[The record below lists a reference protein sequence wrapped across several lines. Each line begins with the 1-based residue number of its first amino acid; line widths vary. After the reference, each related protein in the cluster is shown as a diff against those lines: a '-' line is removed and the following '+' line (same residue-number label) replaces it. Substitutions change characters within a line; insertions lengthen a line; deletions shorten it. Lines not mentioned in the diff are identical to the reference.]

1 MKRQNILTQSDAAVL
16 QQVAQ
21 VVKHGF
27 LVLPA
32 NTAEIAQEATTASY
46 HLGEGDLLWKKKVD
60 CMDQCAAFEEAST
73 K

>member
-46 HLGEGDLLWKKKVD
+46 HLGEGDLLWKKKSRLSGSI
-60 CMDQCAAFEEAST
+60 CSL
-73 K
+73 

>member
-1 MKRQNILTQSDAAVL
+1 MNLPVLTQPDTAVL

-32 NTAEIAQEATTASY
+32 NTTEVAQETTTAGH
-46 HLGEGDLLWKKKVD
+46 HLGEGDLL
-60 CMDQCAAFEEAST
+60 
-73 K
+73 